1 MQSETPLTLILSPLR
16 AGRGEI
22 ERTLLGSLFGEPDRV
37 RPKVLLSHSERERV
51 RVRVRLDCT
60 DTAKERQAQIPL
72 IV

>member
-1 MQSETPLTLILSPLR
+1 MQLEAPLTLIPPLR

-22 ERTLLGSLFGEPDRV
+22 ERTLLGSLCGETDRV
-37 RPKVLLSHSERERV
+37 PPKVPLSLSERERV

-72 IV
+72 IA